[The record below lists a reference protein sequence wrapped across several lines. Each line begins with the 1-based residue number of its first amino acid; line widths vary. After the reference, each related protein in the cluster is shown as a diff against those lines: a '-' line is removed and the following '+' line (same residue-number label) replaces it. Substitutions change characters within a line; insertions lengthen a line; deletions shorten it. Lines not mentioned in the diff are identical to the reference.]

1 VIDDPR
7 GSFGFDPVRV
17 APPRRR
23 FDPVLLGVIAVVVAL
38 GFAIVKPW
46 EWRPDP
52 APTSRTAPVAV
63 GSASPSEQASPSNPD
78 GTPTYNALVDP
89 AQVADTLATFQTDV
103 DWGVGAISQVGTTG
117 TFIDTWSPAEF
128 ELPGNPRTAAIRA
141 LPPVVVLSV
150 TTPSAEMPLD
160 ARIFRRQADGTFLWI
175 DAEPVSAARPDA
187 ALLFMAPRPAAGQ
200 TAPWPTGH
208 YRVELLFGQRIERI
222 DLQLADQDDV
232 VGPDPSPTFAG
243 VTPPAPIFTDTL
255 PVGPFA
261 VIDGVA
267 LPVSAGARAAEL
279 SPLRTWLDL
288 PAPDDPM
295 FTPRVGRVSAL
306 GAPISQLGI
315 ALPGGSSK
323 ISVSVDRIDPD
334 PAQLAIP
341 FDFVGESD
349 RSDTPPY
356 LVLDP
361 PVGSAWLPGV
371 YGLHVG
377 WTDRTG
383 ARKVVWEVEVRPFG
397 QGDDPVFLAAARA
410 FSSFA
415 GGDGLIEGSRAGIG
429 GRPSP
434 GAIRLFPFVRNPKH
448 RGAIAPV
455 GCALRPIDR
464 ELTVIG
470 ISRAHGD
477 RGLVVMATT
486 RSADGLTTDVPLRS
500 ADLDGLT
507 IVGPANDEGFAP
519 GVYDLTLD
527 DGKTTSTVSVCLGT
541 TPLEG

>member
-38 GFAIVKPW
+38 GFAIAKPW
-46 EWRPDP
+46 EWTPDP
-52 APTSRTAPVAV
+52 APTSSSAPVAV
-63 GSASPSEQASPSNPD
+63 GSATPSEQASPSNPD
-78 GTPTYNALVDP
+78 GTATDNALVDP
-89 AQVADTLATFQTDV
+89 TQVADTLATFQTDA
-103 DWGVGAISQVGTTG
+103 DWGIGAISQVGTTG

-187 ALLFMAPRPAAGQ
+187 ALLFMAPRPAEGQ

-208 YRVELLFGQRIERI
+208 YRVELLFGRRIERI
-222 DLQLADQDDV
+222 DLQLGDQDDV
-232 VGPDPSPTFAG
+232 VGPDPSPALPG
-243 VTPPAPIFTDTL
+243 DTPPAPGIAESL
-255 PVGPFA
+255 PVGLF
-261 VIDGVA
+261 VVTDGVA
-267 LPVSAGARAAEL
+267 QAVPAAGRAAQLTTLEA
-279 SPLRTWLDL
+279 WLDL
-288 PAPDDPM
+288 PARDDP
-295 FTPRVGRVSAL
+295 TIAHRVAGVSAAGVSAL
-306 GAPISQLGI
+306 GV
-315 ALPGGSSK
+315 ALPPASTR
-323 ISVSVDRIDPD
+323 ISVFVRRLDPD
-334 PAQLAIP
+334 PAPLPVP

-349 RSDTPPY
+349 RSDVPPY

-361 PVGSAWLPGV
+361 PAGSSWPPGV
-371 YGLHVG
+371 YGIEVG

-383 ARKVVWEVEVRPFG
+383 TRKVAWQIELRPG
-397 QGDDPVFLAAARA
+397 SPAPDPLFLAAARA
-410 FSSFA
+410 FSPFA
-415 GGDGLIEGSRAGIG
+415 GGDGLAEASRAAIA
-429 GRPSP
+429 GRPAAGSV
-434 GAIRLFPFVRNPKH
+434 ALFPFVRNPRH
-448 RGAIAPV
+448 LGSIAPV

-464 ELTVIG
+464 ELTAIA
-470 ISRAHGD
+470 IARAHGD
-477 RGLVVMATT
+477 GGLTVTATT
-486 RSADGLTTDVPLRS
+486 SSGDGLTGVALRS

-507 IVGPANDEGFAP
+507 IVAPAHGEAFVP

-541 TPLEG
+541 TPLQG